1 MIFEIANFLTILTW
15 FQKNF
20 YDFNFKIVKKLTTS
34 KKLNL
39 WNRKKNFFERPGT
52 ENVVNAERRSYQT
65 GTVVKNYQSNENR
78 YSYQTPTSNNVFVN
92 SSQVV
97 RQNYEPSRSVG
108 VTDYRT
114 SKVVSSG
121 VPQNNV
127 QQVQRTVGTVSNVNT
142 SLVGQQTY
150 MNTVPQMNYQVAN
163 QGKVVSENYVKAS
176 PNVN

>member
-1 MIFEIANFLTILTW
+1 M
-15 FQKNF
+15 
-20 YDFNFKIVKKLTTS
+20 
-34 KKLNL
+34 
-39 WNRKKNFFERPGT
+39 
-52 ENVVNAERRSYQT
+52 
-65 GTVVKNYQSNENR
+65 KNYQSNENR